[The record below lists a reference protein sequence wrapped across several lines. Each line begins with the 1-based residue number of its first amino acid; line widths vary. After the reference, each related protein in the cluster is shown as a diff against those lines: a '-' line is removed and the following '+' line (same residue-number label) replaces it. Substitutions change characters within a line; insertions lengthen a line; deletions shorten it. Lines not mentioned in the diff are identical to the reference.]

1 MTYQIGYRIYDDFP
15 IDSIQK
21 YSDKTL
27 LVEGMFPKTD
37 WLYSYI
43 LSLGQAV
50 KIIEPLDLKQEL
62 ITIIN

>member
-37 WLYSYI
+37 WLYGYI
-43 LSLGQAV
+43 LSL
-50 KIIEPLDLKQEL
+50 DKQWK
-62 ITIIN
+62 